1 MSKQPSPFYDL
12 FEGAYDVI
20 LTFPVDEEGCGPF
33 FDAEGNLDLSKGAEL
48 SHESV
53 QVVDLGGG
61 RYRMGDNSLLM
72 SGLLTLLWGDEFIA
86 NKKEDELELVKRQPS
101 KFKHYDSIGKA
112 KSLDVAHRYGG
123 GWAEELMLLR
133 VTIPIDQ
140 ADAFEREIGLHE
152 TTSEAPMIET
162 SGHIVLLGDSIFDN
176 ASYVPGEM
184 PVIEQLR
191 AELPEWQATM
201 LSVDGDI
208 VNGIKDQM
216 RRLPSSATHLV
227 ISCGGNDALG
237 QIPYLLSSV
246 SSMEAALSRMASI
259 RETFESDY
267 RTMLVSVMK
276 VGLPTAVCT
285 IYESI
290 PDLERTLHVA
300 LSIFN
305 DVIIREAVRMG
316 LPVIDLRLICGE
328 AEDYSKVS
336 PIEPSAKGG
345 QKIAKAIASLV
356 ESTECFLQNGQT
368 RIISGMGQRPKT
380 GGLRL
385 DRGCVATR

>member
-12 FEGAYDVI
+12 LEGAYETTLKYPSVPGEI
-20 LTFPVDEEGCGPF
+20 GPR
-33 FDAEGNLDLSKGAEL
+33 FDAEGNLDIAGGKETEE
-48 SHESV
+48 ESV
-53 QVVDLGGG
+53 QVVHLGAD
-61 RYRMGDNSLLM
+61 RYRMGD
-72 SGLLTLLWGDEFIA
+72 SGLINHWLNLYWGDEFVA
-86 NKKEDELELVKRQPS
+86 RKYEYGLEFVELLPR
-101 KFKHYDSIGKA
+101 KFKHYGDLGKRG
-112 KSLDVAHRYGG
+112 SLELVHRYGG
-123 GWAEELMLLR
+123 GWVAELGMLL
-133 VTIPIDQ
+133 VSIPIDQ
-140 ADAFEREIGLHE
+140 VEAFERE
-152 TTSEAPMIET
+152 
-162 SGHIVLLGDSIFDN
+162 SGMNEEPTYEKATEIPIRHVVLLGDSIFDN

-191 AELPEWQATM
+191 AKLPEWQAT
-201 LSVDGDI
+201 LLAIDGDI
-208 VNGIKDQM
+208 VKSIKDQL
-216 RRLPSSATHLV
+216 RRLPNSATHLV

-237 QIPYLLSSV
+237 QIQYLLSSV

-267 RTMLVSVMK
+267 RAMLESVMK

-305 DVIIREAVRMG
+305 DVIIREAVRSG
-316 LPVIDLRLICGE
+316 LPVIDLRLICSE

-345 QKIAKAIASLV
+345 EKIAKAIASMV
-356 ESTECFLQNGQT
+356 ESSECILRNGQT
-368 RIISGMGQRPKT
+368 RIISGMGQRNYA
-380 GGLRL
+380 GGLR
-385 DRGCVATR
+385 TR

>member
-1 MSKQPSPFYDL
+1 MSKQPSPFYEL
-12 FEGAYDVI
+12 FDGACEAI

-48 SHESV
+48 SHEPV
-53 QVVDLGGG
+53 QVVDLGEG
-61 RYRMGDNSLLM
+61 RYRMGDNSLVM
-72 SGLLTLLWGDEFIA
+72 SGLTLFWGDEFIA
-86 NKKEDELELVKRQPS
+86 NKSGDGLEIVKRLPS

-133 VTIPIDQ
+133 VTIPIEQ

-152 TTSEAPMIET
+152 APASEAPMIEA

-176 ASYVPGEM
+176 SSYVPGEM

-201 LSVDGDI
+201 LAVDGDI
-208 VNGIKDQM
+208 VKNVKDQL
-216 RRLPSSATHLV
+216 RRLPNSATHLV

-237 QIPYLLSSV
+237 QIQYLLSSV
-246 SSMEAALSRMASI
+246 SSMEAALSRMASM

-267 RTMLVSVMK
+267 QTMLESVMK
-276 VGLPTAVCT
+276 VGLPTVVCT

-290 PDLERTLHVA
+290 PDLDRTLHVA

-305 DVIIREAVRMG
+305 DVIIREAVRLG
-316 LPVIDLRLICGE
+316 LPVIDLRLVCGE
-328 AEDYSKVS
+328 AEDYSEVS

-345 QKIAKAIASLV
+345 QKIAKAIACLV
-356 ESTECFLQNGQT
+356 ESSECFVRDGQT
-368 RIISGMGQRPKT
+368 RIISGVGQSE
-380 GGLRL
+380 
-385 DRGCVATR
+385 

>member
-12 FEGAYDVI
+12 FEGAHDAI
-20 LTFPVDEEGCGPF
+20 LTFPVGEEGCGPF

-72 SGLLTLLWGDEFIA
+72 SGLTLFWGDEFIA
-86 NKKEDELELVKRQPS
+86 KKKGDELELVKRLPS

-112 KSLDVAHRYGG
+112 KSLGVAHRYGG

-133 VTIPIDQ
+133 VTIPVEK
-140 ADAFEREIGLHE
+140 ADAFESEIGLQE
-152 TTSEAPMIET
+152 ASTSEAPVIEA
-162 SGHIVLLGDSIFDN
+162 SRHIVLLGDSIFDN
-176 ASYVPGEM
+176 ARYVPGEM

-191 AELPEWQATM
+191 AELPEWQTTM
-201 LSVDGDI
+201 LAVDGDI
-208 VNGIKDQM
+208 VNSIKDQL
-216 RRLPSSATHLV
+216 RCLPNSATHLV

-237 QIPYLLSSV
+237 QIQYLLSPV
-246 SSMEAALSRMASI
+246 SSMEAALSRMAII
-259 RETFESDY
+259 REAFENDY
-267 RTMLVSVMK
+267 RTMLELVMK

-305 DVIIREAVRMG
+305 DVIIREAVRLG
-316 LPVIDLRLICGE
+316 LPVIDLRLVCSE

-336 PIEPSAKGG
+336 PIEPSTKGG
-345 QKIAKAIASLV
+345 EKIAKAIASLF
-356 ESTECFLQNGQT
+356 ESSECSLRNGQST
-368 RIISGMGQRPKT
+368 IISGMEKC
-380 GGLRL
+380 L
-385 DRGCVATR
+385 

>member
-12 FEGAYDVI
+12 FDGAYEAI

-33 FDAEGNLDLSKGAEL
+33 FDSEGNLDLSKGAEL
-48 SHESV
+48 SHEPV

-61 RYRMGDNSLLM
+61 RYRMGDNSLVM
-72 SGLLTLLWGDEFIA
+72 SGLTLFWGDEFIA
-86 NKKEDELELVKRQPS
+86 NKNGDELEIVKRLPS

-133 VTIPIDQ
+133 VTIPIEQ

-152 TTSEAPMIET
+152 APAIET
-162 SGHIVLLGDSIFDN
+162 PVIEASRHIVLLGDSIFDN

-191 AELPEWQATM
+191 AELPEWQAT
-201 LSVDGDI
+201 LLAVDGDI
-208 VNGIKDQM
+208 VKSIEDQL
-216 RRLPSSATHLV
+216 RRLPNNATHLV

-237 QIPYLLSSV
+237 QIQYLLSSI
-246 SSMEAALSRMASI
+246 SSMDAGLSRMASI
-259 RETFESDY
+259 REAFESDY
-267 RTMLVSVMK
+267 RTMLESVMK

-305 DVIIREAVRMG
+305 DVIIREAVRLG
-316 LPVIDLRLICGE
+316 LPVIDLRLVCGE
-328 AEDYSKVS
+328 AEDYSEVS

-345 QKIAKAIASLV
+345 QKIAKAIACLV
-356 ESTECFLQNGQT
+356 ESSECFVRDGQT
-368 RIISGMGQRPKT
+368 RIISGVGQSE
-380 GGLRL
+380 
-385 DRGCVATR
+385 

>member
-12 FEGAYDVI
+12 FDGAYEAI
-20 LTFPVDEEGCGPF
+20 LTFPVDEGGCGPY
-33 FDAEGNLDLSKGAEL
+33 FDADGNLDLSKGAEL
-48 SHESV
+48 SHEPV

-61 RYRMGDNSLLM
+61 CYRVGDNSLVM
-72 SGLLTLLWGDEFIA
+72 CGLTLFWGDEFIA
-86 NKKEDELELVKRQPS
+86 NKNGDDLELVKRLPS
-101 KFKHYDSIGKA
+101 KFKHYGSIGKA

-123 GWAEELMLLR
+123 GWAQELMMLR
-133 VTIPIDQ
+133 VTIPIEQ
-140 ADAFEREIGLHE
+140 ADAFEREIGLQE
-152 TTSEAPMIET
+152 SATEAPVIDA
-162 SGHIVLLGDSIFDN
+162 SRHIVLLGDSIFDN

-191 AELPEWQATM
+191 AELPEWQAT
-201 LSVDGDI
+201 LLAVDGDI
-208 VNGIKDQM
+208 VKSIEDQL
-216 RRLPSSATHLV
+216 RRLPNNTTHLV

-237 QIPYLLSSV
+237 LIPYLLSSV

-259 RETFESDY
+259 RETFERDY
-267 RTMLVSVMK
+267 RTMLESVMK

-305 DVIIREAVRMG
+305 DVIIREAVRLG
-316 LPVIDLRLICGE
+316 LPVIDLRLVCSE

-345 QKIAKAIASLV
+345 EKIAKAIASLV
-356 ESTECFLQNGQT
+356 ESPECFLRNGQT
-368 RIISGMGQRPKT
+368 AIILGVGQRPCA

-385 DRGCVATR
+385 GGDA

>member
-12 FEGAYDVI
+12 FDGAYEAI
-20 LTFPVDEEGCGPF
+20 LTFPVDEKGCGPY
-33 FDAEGNLDLSKGAEL
+33 FDVDGNLDLSKGAEL
-48 SHESV
+48 SHEPV

-61 RYRMGDNSLLM
+61 RYRVGDNSLVM
-72 SGLLTLLWGDEFIA
+72 CGLTLFWGDEFIA
-86 NKKEDELELVKRQPS
+86 NKKGDDLELLKRLPS
-101 KFKHYDSIGKA
+101 KFKHYGSIGKA
-112 KSLDVAHRYGG
+112 KSLDVVHRYGG
-123 GWAEELMLLR
+123 GWAQELMMLR
-133 VTIPIDQ
+133 VTIPIEQ

-152 TTSEAPMIET
+152 APAIEASVIEN
-162 SGHIVLLGDSIFDN
+162 SRHIVLLGDSIFDN

-191 AELPEWQATM
+191 AELPEWQAT
-201 LSVDGDI
+201 LLAVDGDI
-208 VNGIKDQM
+208 VKSIEDQL
-216 RRLPSSATHLV
+216 RRLPNNATHLV

-259 RETFESDY
+259 RETFERDY
-267 RTMLVSVMK
+267 RTMLESVMK

-305 DVIIREAVRMG
+305 DVIIREAVRLG
-316 LPVIDLRLICGE
+316 LPVIDLRLVCSE

-345 QKIAKAIASLV
+345 EKIAKAIASLV
-356 ESTECFLQNGQT
+356 ESSEGFLRDGRT
-368 RIISGMGQRPKT
+368 RIVSGVGQHLYA

-385 DRGCVATR
+385 GEDA

>member
-12 FEGAYDVI
+12 FDGAYEAI

-33 FDAEGNLDLSKGAEL
+33 FDAEGNLDLSKGTEL
-48 SHESV
+48 SHEPV
-53 QVVDLGGG
+53 QVVDLGEG
-61 RYRMGDNSLLM
+61 RYRMGDNSLVM

-86 NKKEDELELVKRQPS
+86 NKKGDELELVKRLPS

-112 KSLDVAHRYGG
+112 KSLDVTHRYGG

-133 VTIPIDQ
+133 VTIPIEQ
-140 ADAFEREIGLHE
+140 AEAFEREIGLQE
-152 TTSEAPMIET
+152 NATEAPVIET
-162 SGHIVLLGDSIFDN
+162 SRHIVLLGDSIFDN
-176 ASYVPGEM
+176 ASYVPSEM

-191 AELPEWQATM
+191 SELPEWQAT
-201 LSVDGDI
+201 LLAVDGDI
-208 VNGIKDQM
+208 VKSIEDQL
-216 RRLPSSATHLV
+216 RRLPNNATHLV

-259 RETFESDY
+259 REAFESDY
-267 RTMLVSVMK
+267 RTMLESVMK

-285 IYESI
+285 VYESI

-305 DVIIREAVRMG
+305 DVIIREAVRLGM
-316 LPVIDLRLICGE
+316 PVIDLRLVCGE
-328 AEDYSKVS
+328 AEDYSEVS

-345 QKIAKAIASLV
+345 QKIAKAIACLV
-356 ESTECFLQNGQT
+356 ESSECFVRDGQT
-368 RIISGMGQRPKT
+368 RIISGAGQSE
-380 GGLRL
+380 
-385 DRGCVATR
+385 

>member
-12 FEGAYDVI
+12 FDGAFEAI
-20 LTFPVDEEGCGPF
+20 LTFPVDEEGSGPH
-33 FDAEGNLDLSKGAEL
+33 FDADGNLDLSKGVEL
-48 SHESV
+48 SYESV
-53 QVVDLGGG
+53 QVVELGGG
-61 RYRMGDNSLLM
+61 RYRMGDNSLFM

-86 NKKEDELELVKRQPS
+86 NKNGDELELVKRLPS
-101 KFKHYDSIGKA
+101 QFKHYNTIGKA
-112 KSLDVAHRYGG
+112 KSLNVVHSYGG

-133 VTIPIDQ
+133 VTIPIEQ
-140 ADAFEREIGLHE
+140 SVAFEREIGLQE
-152 TTSEAPMIET
+152 VPARDAPVFEA
-162 SGHIVLLGDSIFDN
+162 SRHIVLLGDSIFDN

-184 PVIEQLR
+184 PLIEQLR

-201 LSVDGDI
+201 LAVDGDI
-208 VNGIKDQM
+208 IKSIKDQL
-216 RRLPSSATHLV
+216 RRLPNHATHLV

-246 SSMEAALSRMASI
+246 SSMDAALSRMASI
-259 RETFESDY
+259 RETFECDY
-267 RTMLVSVMK
+267 RGMLESVMK

-305 DVIIREAVRMG
+305 DVIIREAVRLG
-316 LPVIDLRLICGE
+316 LPVIDLRLVCGE

-345 QKIAKAIASLV
+345 EKIAKAIASLV
-356 ESTECFLQNGQT
+356 ESSEFIFRNGQT
-368 RIISGMGQRPKT
+368 RVISGMGQR
-380 GGLRL
+380 
-385 DRGCVATR
+385 

>member
-1 MSKQPSPFYDL
+1 
-12 FEGAYDVI
+12 
-20 LTFPVDEEGCGPF
+20 
-33 FDAEGNLDLSKGAEL
+33 
-48 SHESV
+48 
-53 QVVDLGGG
+53 
-61 RYRMGDNSLLM
+61 
-72 SGLLTLLWGDEFIA
+72 
-86 NKKEDELELVKRQPS
+86 
-101 KFKHYDSIGKA
+101 
-112 KSLDVAHRYGG
+112 
-123 GWAEELMLLR
+123 
-133 VTIPIDQ
+133 
-140 ADAFEREIGLHE
+140 
-152 TTSEAPMIET
+152 
-162 SGHIVLLGDSIFDN
+162 
-176 ASYVPGEM
+176 
-184 PVIEQLR
+184 
-191 AELPEWQATM
+191 
-201 LSVDGDI
+201 
-208 VNGIKDQM
+208 
-216 RRLPSSATHLV
+216 
-227 ISCGGNDALG
+227 
-237 QIPYLLSSV
+237 
-246 SSMEAALSRMASI
+246 MASI

-368 RIISGMGQRPKT
+368 RIISGMGQHPKT

>member
-12 FEGAYDVI
+12 FDGAYEAI

-48 SHESV
+48 SHEPV
-53 QVVDLGGG
+53 QVVDLGEG
-61 RYRMGDNSLLM
+61 RYRMGDNSLVM

-86 NKKEDELELVKRQPS
+86 NKKGDELELVKRLPS

-133 VTIPIDQ
+133 VTIPIEQ

-152 TTSEAPMIET
+152 APAIET
-162 SGHIVLLGDSIFDN
+162 PVIENSRHIVLLGDSIFDN

-191 AELPEWQATM
+191 AELPEWQAT
-201 LSVDGDI
+201 LLAVDGDI
-208 VNGIKDQM
+208 VKSIKDQL
-216 RRLPSSATHLV
+216 RRLPNSATHLV

-237 QIPYLLSSV
+237 QIQYLLSSV

-267 RTMLVSVMK
+267 QTMLESVMK

-290 PDLERTLHVA
+290 PNLERALHVA

-305 DVIIREAVRMG
+305 DVIIREAVRLG
-316 LPVIDLRLICGE
+316 LPVIDLRLVCGE
-328 AEDYSKVS
+328 AEDYSEVS

-345 QKIAKAIASLV
+345 QKIAKAIACLV
-356 ESTECFLQNGQT
+356 ESSECFVRDGQT
-368 RIISGMGQRPKT
+368 RIISGVGQSE
-380 GGLRL
+380 
-385 DRGCVATR
+385 

>member
-12 FEGAYDVI
+12 FEGAYETV
-20 LTFPVDEEGCGPF
+20 LTYPVDEEGIGPH
-33 FDAEGNLDLSKGAEL
+33 FDAEDNLDLSKGAEL
-48 SHESV
+48 SREPV
-53 QVVDLGGG
+53 QVIDLGGG

-72 SGLLTLLWGDEFIA
+72 SGLLTLFWGDEFIA
-86 NKKEDELELVKRQPS
+86 NKNGDELELVKRLPR

-112 KSLDVAHRYGG
+112 QSLDVAHRYGG
-123 GWAEELMLLR
+123 GWVEELMLLR
-133 VTIPIDQ
+133 ISIPFEQ
-140 ADAFEREIGLHE
+140 AEAFEREIGLLE
-152 TTSEAPMIET
+152 PPASEAPVIEA
-162 SGHIVLLGDSIFDN
+162 SRHIVLLGDSIFDN

-191 AELPEWQATM
+191 AELPEWQAT
-201 LSVDGDI
+201 LLAVDGDI
-208 VNGIKDQM
+208 VRSIEDQL
-216 RRLPSSATHLV
+216 RRLPNNATHLV

-237 QIPYLLSSV
+237 QIQYLLSSI
-246 SSMEAALSRMASI
+246 SSMDAGLSRMASI
-259 RETFESDY
+259 REAFEIDY
-267 RTMLVSVMK
+267 RTMLELVMK

-305 DVIIREAVRMG
+305 DVIIREAVRLG
-316 LPVIDLRLICGE
+316 LPVIDLRLVCSE

-345 QKIAKAIASLV
+345 EKIAKAIACLV
-356 ESTECFLQNGQT
+356 KSSECFLRDGQT
-368 RIISGMGQRPKT
+368 RIISGVGQH
-380 GGLRL
+380 L
-385 DRGCVATR
+385 